1 MSAAPRRASGRS
13 TLEGCLW
20 IQLASARS
28 LHLRHECGELLAV
41 GETIIL
47 LTLPLIHV
55 ETLAKGKEG
64 CSRMTGSGRLGAA
77 GAQRRGARPEHVL
90 SDGCAVGKV
99 CHGMFD
105 VRVPQLHLNCDTH
118 AY

>member
-1 MSAAPRRASGRS
+1 
-13 TLEGCLW
+13 
-20 IQLASARS
+20 
-28 LHLRHECGELLAV
+28 
-41 GETIIL
+41 
-47 LTLPLIHV
+47 
-55 ETLAKGKEG
+55 
-64 CSRMTGSGRLGAA
+64 MTGSGRLGAA

-105 VRVPQLHLNCDTH
+105 VRLPQLHLNCDTH